1 MGSETD
7 YKNSNLWLSVK
18 DCHPS
23 TVHLSVKQS
32 AGERVF
38 IKKTRY
44 IASFSANIGPGIGED
59 KK

>member
-1 MGSETD
+1 MGSETY
-7 YKNSNLWLSVK
+7 YKNSNLWLSNK

-32 AGERVF
+32 AGERFF

-44 IASFSANIGPGIGED
+44 IAPFSANIREGIGGD